1 MRMRALFIGLLA
13 ATLVGCATV
22 AQDDSAVKTPTASKV
37 DAKSAKSIRARKA
50 KVVAKA
56 KHAGLTTASRAT
68 QPRGTDPVTEKAKA
82 AVAAML
88 PEPASAEFYDLKRS
102 QKQLLSRT
110 LDTICGYVRAKD
122 GPRRDIREM
131 PFLYTV
137 NDGEAY
143 LVNGRS
149 QVSATVHGALC
160 K

>member
-1 MRMRALFIGLLA
+1 MRVLFIGLLA
-13 ATLVGCATV
+13 VTLVGCATV
-22 AQDDSAVKTPTASKV
+22 AQDESAVRTPTASKV
-37 DAKSAKSIRARKA
+37 DAKPAKSIRARKA

-68 QPRGTDPVTEKAKA
+68 QPRGTDPVTEKAQA
-82 AVAAML
+82 AIAAML

-102 QKQLLSRT
+102 QKQLLHKT
-110 LDTICGYVRAKD
+110 VDTICGYVRAKKGSGGD
-122 GPRRDIREM
+122 ARGM

-137 NDGEAY
+137 DDGQAY

-149 QVSATVHGALC
+149 EVSATVHGALC